1 MRGMGGGAPL
11 MNAPGRQSARGG
23 ARGRRPRQRGGCG
36 GAGAP
41 PPKINVT
48 TVTVTVTVT
57 TTGGLNLF
65 FKNTIDTVLL
75 INN

>member
-1 MRGMGGGAPL
+1 MGGEAK
-11 MNAPGRQSARGG
+11 
-23 ARGRRPRQRGGCG
+23 GGCG

-48 TVTVTVTVT
+48 TVTVTVT

-65 FKNTIDTVLL
+65 FKDINDTVFL
-75 INN
+75 I